1 MTYPSK
7 VDNWIGIVL
16 ALVPAGLLL
25 EAGGRRLHPPA
36 TGSRS
41 HMETPARRLSRHA
54 TGSHLRDL
62 SARTP
67 GLKFDV

>member
-54 TGSHLRDL
+54 TGQHFS
-62 SARTP
+62 RTFRRTC
-67 GLKFDV
+67 LD